1 MVADDGLVD
10 VRDDLDALAEDE
22 HDHDADEDEGHVELL
37 ALVLGRLPSL
47 HGGHSLLEA
56 VGAADPKNETK
67 KNKFFNVN
75 FKST

>member
-47 HGGHSLLEA
+47 HGGHRLLEA
-56 VGAADPKNETK
+56 IGAADPINDMEKN
-67 KNKFFNVN
+67 NIF
-75 FKST
+75 